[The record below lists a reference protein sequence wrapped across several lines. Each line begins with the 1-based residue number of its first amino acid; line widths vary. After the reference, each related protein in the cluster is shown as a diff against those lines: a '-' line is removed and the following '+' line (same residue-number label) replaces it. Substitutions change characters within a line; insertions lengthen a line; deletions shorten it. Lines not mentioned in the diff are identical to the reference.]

1 MVTFTEDIFNGKL
14 YFLCS
19 DYFHSHK
26 KRKES
31 LETRAVFSWISMLT
45 WNFGGG
51 PSDFASTFFKMASA
65 YGNFLY
71 NNKFYAVITIT
82 GC

>member
-1 MVTFTEDIFNGKL
+1 MLGKVPKVRVIGNGKIVWKHRPCL
-14 YFLCS
+14 AEFQ
-19 DYFHSHK
+19 
-26 KRKES
+26 
-31 LETRAVFSWISMLT
+31 MLT

-51 PSDFASTFFKMASA
+51 PSDYASTFFKMANA

-71 NNKFYAVITIT
+71 DNDLHAVITII

>member
-1 MVTFTEDIFNGKL
+1 MERSG
-14 YFLCS
+14 
-19 DYFHSHK
+19 
-26 KRKES
+26 S
-31 LETRAVFSWISMLT
+31 LETPAVYSSISMLT

-51 PSDFASTFFKMASA
+51 PSGSVSTFFKMTSA

-71 NNKFYAVITIT
+71 NNDFHAVIFII